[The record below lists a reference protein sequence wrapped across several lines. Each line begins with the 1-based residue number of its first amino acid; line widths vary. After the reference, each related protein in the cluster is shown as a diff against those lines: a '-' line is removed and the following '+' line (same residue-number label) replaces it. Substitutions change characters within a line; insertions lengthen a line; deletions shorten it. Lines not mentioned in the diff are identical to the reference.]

1 MKLAYTTDSM
11 PGYRRIRRGKGF
23 SYISPDGQYLTDP
36 LERKRILSLAIPPA
50 YENVWICI
58 LKNGHLQA
66 TGVDARRRKQY
77 RYHPEWHELAADR
90 KFELLIDFASTLP
103 RIRAALRRELARP
116 ELTRERVIAG
126 IVALLD
132 LTGYRIGNA
141 RYAREN
147 RTYGLATLLMRHLK
161 EDRGRYRLKFRGK
174 SGHAYQVKIA
184 DPRLARLIAKLQ
196 ELPGQHLFCYED
208 EAGNVNDIETGDVND
223 WLKHVSGGDY
233 TAKQFRTWK
242 ATVLCAGELAGAPPS
257 DTKSGQEQAIRDA
270 IKATAAQ
277 LNHTP
282 TVCRKYYIHPNLIES
297 YRSGELFEV
306 MNSPPPQL
314 SRRTGT
320 ASLRAD
326 ERRVLK
332 ILSRQVAGVKDP
344 IVSGMPVSGSEV

>member
-90 KFELLIDFASTLP
+90 KFELLIDFASSLP
-103 RIRAALRRELARP
+103 RVRAALKRELARP
-116 ELTRERVIAG
+116 DLTRERAIAG

-147 RTYGLATLLMRHLK
+147 RTFGLATLLMRHLK

-174 SGHAYQVKIA
+174 SGHDYQVKIT
-184 DPRLARLIAKLQ
+184 DPRLARLIAKLE

-208 EAGNVNDIETGDVND
+208 EAGNIHEIETGDVNE
-223 WLKHVSGGDY
+223 WLKNVSGGDY

-242 ATVLCAGELAGAPPS
+242 ATVLCAGELGAAPPS

-270 IKATAAQ
+270 IKATAVQ

-282 TVCRKYYIHPNLIES
+282 TICRKYYIHPNLIES
-297 YRSGELFEV
+297 YRSGELFKV
-306 MNSPPPQL
+306 MNSAPPRL
-314 SRRTGT
+314 SRKTGT
-320 ASLRAD
+320 SALRAD
-326 ERRVLK
+326 ERRVFK
-332 ILSRQVAGVKDP
+332 ILDRQTAGVKGP
-344 IVSGMPVSGSEV
+344 IVLETPV